1 MIQLSECCTT
11 KGFLVTEEKASPLSS
26 WKSLKI
32 QGVFSRADALNQN
45 GRIYPRAVLQRAI
58 AELSE
63 CLSARRVQGE
73 LGHPAD
79 GSPVVDLRNV
89 SHVITEL
96 KFQGNDVIGTA
107 IVFDDPGPSGT
118 PNGRILGALIRQGC
132 TVGISSRGMGSV
144 TEDYNSNLIVN
155 DLKLVTWDAVQDP
168 STHGAFLNR
177 LEESR
182 KMTIEQA
189 LTEKN
194 FYDSFKEDIRG
205 MISRNSK

>member
-32 QGVFSRADALNQN
+32 QGVFSRADSLNQN
-45 GRIYPRAVLQRAI
+45 GRIYPKAVLQRAI
-58 AELSE
+58 AELSD
-63 CLSARRVQGE
+63 SITSRRVQGC
-73 LGHPAD
+73 LNHPLD
-79 GSPVVDLRNV
+79 ESPVIDLTQV

-144 TEDYNSNLIVN
+144 SRDYNSNLIVN
-155 DLKLVTWDAVQDP
+155 DLKLVTWDAVADP
-168 STHGAFLNR
+168 STQGAFLSR
-177 LEESR
+177 IEESR

-189 LTEKN
+189 LAEKN
-194 FYDSFKEDIRG
+194 FYDSFREDIRG
-205 MISRNSK
+205 MISRNLK